1 MHHICSAGSDPPS
14 PSMFSK
20 CFHNITV
27 TTNRIRIYARLPL
40 FSDKYSRTVC
50 IDLRIRV
57 RIDINGQPKAMFT
70 FHTVASP
77 VISTDTL
84 NRELLRSIIDFC
96 KNLFYVVCNRTSNL
110 YMGGPATSGYSSI
123 SRPGIST
130 LTISMDA
137 VISLDL
143 LRSVQPVLLLLS
155 PDLYYERPE

>member
-1 MHHICSAGSDPPS
+1 
-14 PSMFSK
+14 MFSK

-27 TTNRIRIYARLPL
+27 TTNRIRIYAWLPL

-96 KNLFYVVCNRTSNL
+96 KNLFYVVCNRTQNL
-110 YMGGPATSGYSSI
+110 YMGGSGNFLI
-123 SRPGIST
+123 I
-130 LTISMDA
+130 L
-137 VISLDL
+137 
-143 LRSVQPVLLLLS
+143 QS
-155 PDLYYERPE
+155 PDRNLYTDHLHGCRGIIWIC